1 MSKHSHDNKYT
12 QARGVPQVML
22 ADGDTL
28 IYVSTHDEGQSTALY
43 RVGVD
48 DAILH
53 EEPLPCGAV
62 SLTTAGEHVFLAGQ
76 NGQLYKAP
84 RRAGAPEPFG
94 GLLDPPPSD
103 LVAVSGDALAVLSG
117 NSLLIVATGDGEVLQ
132 RLPLPEVGQALA
144 VDPSGQW
151 LVVGGNSGT
160 LSVFEAESK
169 PQWQAA
175 ESKKVHEGTVTA
187 LLFEVDE
194 LRVISAGV
202 DNRIFLTH
210 VRGALEPEDRSGKNG
225 HKDMVRAIVHGLA
238 GRFVTAGKDATLKA
252 WPGGGGQRRPA
263 TFSDRVGKVMDLS
276 LVKYRGR
283 THLAA
288 ACEDGTIR
296 LFTLDE
302 NGKVE
307 ERVRVIHGAQGW
319 ASHNLRKKDP
329 KIREHAL
336 RTLARWNDASAIGQ
350 LSGQVEA
357 DEDHTLRV
365 LATTLLGETKNP
377 RAIPALETLL
387 RHHEEDVRMAAF
399 QGLRALT
406 GSDSLR
412 PLELALK
419 VGKRDVGT
427 AAVHAL
433 EKLAESDELAMDRLI
448 AALSDNPAEV
458 RKAALIALE
467 GLHPKDSPEAE
478 ITALRAGKPDIR
490 KLAIIRTWQRE
501 LIDHPDVRS
510 ALRRYGA
517 DDDAEVRRTAFL
529 VSLYRRPRVADAM
542 RARDE
547 QIHRKLHEIETAPEL
562 GQKPADPAPE
572 LPEPKQVAITSVSE
586 DDRRP
591 LLEAMASRALDTCL
605 SGAMGLASLV
615 DPRALGTLLQLSRER
630 DANVRVATCRAL
642 ADLGDHRGGQR
653 LRLLLRDSQASV
665 RDAAFSALARLEE
678 DKPLTVAE
686 AGLLAE
692 HEDVR
697 RRGLDLLV
705 KTFKQARNHQGE
717 PAPRGAITDFVDV
730 DAEPRT
736 SDDSVYQTCLRL
748 LSRAL
753 SDAGRSVRNE
763 AFKAVLNLEVE
774 GRGPGCLR
782 FALRSIH
789 ADIRREVLT
798 EVQAQASESWAWTLL
813 LELFGDPDP
822 GVRSDA
828 FKFAMKRTKG
838 IGQEPLAAAL
848 ECRYPDLRIE
858 ATTILGKR
866 KAEGIRA
873 LLTKAVED
881 DDERVRKMAV
891 DALLVND
898 DEALH
903 KVMHSK
909 HVDVAV
915 RAAAARAKHGDTD
928 ALEPLCNIIR
938 SDPPE
943 VKELHRAWAGRMVL
957 ALAGLAELGEPA
969 ARKDVQA
976 LIDHKDA
983 AIRKAA
989 ATALAWMARPKELD
1003 ELRDA
1008 LQHSDKAVQR
1018 EAALGLA
1025 YCGDPGGASILFA
1038 DGRKSSSDL
1047 ATLYAA
1053 LALGVE
1059 AEDVFLAFLDVDDRK
1074 IRRRALLLLLLQ
1086 ELREDDGVPDR
1097 CLAALSSAHPRIR
1110 LSAAQALE
1118 KFGVR
1123 DDFADYVCSLVN
1135 DRGDNK
1141 PPWTIDRKVVETI
1154 GELTAHGDILGNPQL
1169 KVRTARLLELLD
1181 HDRQEGFDRAW
1192 AVFEARHTH
1201 TLAERRALSTLDDA
1215 FDDGPGFD
1223 LAELRQIVFGAY
1235 AGLSR
1240 LPGGNLET
1248 RVRLTAIARL
1258 VATAEADERVLE
1270 AVFSTL
1276 LLSLADSQAAV
1287 RKSAFDSLRELGFPS
1302 EDLASEALATGQRD
1316 TGAAGLKLLATMEGQ
1331 DSGLKLVEEVL
1342 LQNTDGLEYEA
1353 ANLLVQLQE
1362 GDSEDPEQKAQ
1373 RRQELTIAV
1382 HRTALDARSE
1392 KLRMH
1397 AIKDLGSRY
1406 EAAGSGPAIDAMVH
1420 ALDSRFRKVRLA
1432 AAKSLAQHQNAAAF
1446 EVLVSMLRSDAS
1458 AEQRD
1463 AISHLEKLGDPRA
1476 TTAMMDRIDND
1487 PAGNAEVDR
1496 LLAAVGGFRRV
1507 EDVDRLLAYFEGPNT
1522 RPKNAAWTA
1531 MVGISGYDQ
1540 RIEDPED
1547 EGKGADDWESRQH
1560 PRHDSVLAKL
1570 LTCGYRQGA
1579 DRLVMQLLPGA
1590 RWSKSSA
1597 VDQPL
1602 AALTGHSKDEV
1613 RHGALSAIGWRLRKR
1628 KGPPDPLLRALKS
1641 RDPQSQFLGAE
1652 GLALAG
1658 QGDGVSILLTSV
1670 DLMADL
1676 DLRRRAVHALG
1687 ELGDA
1692 RALDTLLRLVNDE
1705 GHALQETAAEALGH
1719 MGKAAPERAEKVFG
1733 ILSKLSKGSG
1743 GVACQALTGLR
1754 HFDTHEA
1761 WKIVRS
1767 RAGDDNWR
1775 VRERVAAL
1783 LAHNDD
1789 PATREIYTDR
1799 LRNETFARVAKAL
1812 ASGFRELAGE
1822 DSLEPDY
1829 VLVQS
1834 RHRNLEPNTLER
1846 LCERG
1851 DAERLLEILPL
1862 ITQTDYRDR
1871 IVAALL
1877 ARTPLPLAAAA
1888 EMLSAPHPISA
1899 VTAAKILGYAGD
1911 KLEDSFRDKLED
1923 ALTRAMETWREQ
1935 LILAQDRRKHR
1946 LDEVTP
1952 PVRQMI
1958 WACGQLGI
1966 GGAQVIE
1973 ATALGDDDN
1982 RGQRLRREAVLALT
1996 RGVGGA
2002 DGIACLRDLV
2012 AGTNAEL
2019 RAIAAG
2025 GLAGLDASAAAS
2037 VVAKSVDDATSLGRL
2052 ATPDARGQ
2060 QSAREALQA
2069 VAGDVHRQ
2077 GVVLPHLVAL
2087 DAVATFEGVLSDAER
2102 PDHARL
2108 GAIEGLAK
2116 IGSDAACDAL
2126 ATFGRDEAEDE
2137 ELRKAAWRGIRRAKR
2152 QRAQADRPR
2161 SSRWEVQ
2168 L

>member
-1 MSKHSHDNKYT
+1 MSKQSHDNKYT
-12 QARGVPQVML
+12 QARGVPQVMF

-28 IYVSTHDEGQSTALY
+28 IYVSTHEEGQATALY

-62 SLTTAGEHVFLAGQ
+62 SLATAGDHVFLAGQ

-84 RRAGAPEPFG
+84 RKSGAPEPLG
-94 GLLDPPPSD
+94 AVIDPPPID
-103 LVAVSGDALAVLSG
+103 LVAVAGDALAVLSG
-117 NSLLIVATGDGEVLQ
+117 SSLLIVSTASGEVLQ
-132 RLPLPEVGQALA
+132 TLPLREAGSTLA
-144 VDPSGQW
+144 ADPSGQW
-151 LVVGGNSGT
+151 LVVGGTAGR

-169 PQWQAA
+169 PQWQPA
-175 ESKKVHEGTVTA
+175 ESKKIHEGTVTA

-202 DNRIFLTH
+202 DNRVFLTH
-210 VRGALEPEDRSGKNG
+210 VRGALEPENRSGKNG
-225 HKDMVRAIVHGLA
+225 HKDVVRAMVHGLA
-238 GRFVTAGKDATLKA
+238 GRFITAGKDACLKA

-276 LVKYRGR
+276 LVKYRGK

-296 LFTLDE
+296 IFSLDE
-302 NGKVE
+302 NGKAE
-307 ERVRVIHGAQGW
+307 QRVRVIHGAQGW

-336 RTLARWNDASAIGQ
+336 RTLARWNDGAAIGQ
-350 LSGQVEA
+350 LAGQVEA

-365 LATTLLGETKNP
+365 LATQLLGETKNP
-377 RAIPALETLL
+377 RAVPSLETLL
-387 RHHEEDVRMAAF
+387 RHHEEAVRMTAF
-399 QGLRALT
+399 AGLRALV
-406 GSDSLR
+406 GEQNLR

-419 VGKRDVGT
+419 VGKRDIGT
-427 AAVHAL
+427 AAVEAL
-433 EKLAESDELAMDRLI
+433 EQLAASDELAMDRLI

-458 RKAALIALE
+458 RKAALMALE
-467 GLHPKDSPEAE
+467 GLHAKDSPEAE

-490 KLAIIRTWQRE
+490 KLAIIRCYQRD
-501 LIDHPDVRS
+501 LIDHPEVRS

-517 DDDAEVRRTAFL
+517 DDDAEVRRTAYY
-529 VSLYRRPRVADAM
+529 VSLYRRPRVADAL

-547 QIHRKLHEIETAPEL
+547 QLHRKLHEIETAPEP

-572 LPEPKQVAITSVSE
+572 LPAPKQVASASVTE
-586 DDRRP
+586 EDRRP

-605 SGAMGLASLV
+605 AGAVGLASLL

-630 DANVRVATCRAL
+630 DSGVRVATCRAL

-653 LRLLLRDSQASV
+653 LRLLLRDGQASV
-665 RDAAFSALARLEE
+665 RDAAFTALARLASDE
-678 DKPLTVAE
+678 PLTVAE

-705 KTFKQARNHQGE
+705 KTFKQAKQDGGKTPPPGSISDTVE
-717 PAPRGAITDFVDV
+717 L
-730 DAEPRT
+730 DAGTQT
-736 SDDSVYQTCLRL
+736 SGDSSVYQACLRL

-763 AFKAVLNLEVE
+763 AFKAVLNLEIE
-774 GRGPGCLR
+774 GRGAGCLK
-782 FALRSIH
+782 FALHSIH

-798 EVQAQASESWAWTLL
+798 EVQAQASEPWAWSLL

-838 IGQEPLAAAL
+838 IGQEPLSAAL

-881 DDERVRKMAV
+881 EDERVRRMAV

-903 KVMHSK
+903 KVMHSQ

-915 RAAAARAKHGDTD
+915 RAAAARAKHGDID
-928 ALEPLCNIIR
+928 ALTPLRKIVT
-938 SDPPE
+938 SEQPE
-943 VKELHRAWAGRMVL
+943 LKELQRTWASRVVL
-957 ALAGLAELGEPA
+957 ALQGLAELGEPA

-976 LIDHKDA
+976 LIDHKDSN
-983 AIRKAA
+983 IRKAA
-989 ATALAWMARPKELD
+989 ATALAWMARPGELD

-1008 LQHSDKAVQR
+1008 LQHSDKAVRR

-1038 DGRKSSSDL
+1038 DGRRSPSDL
-1047 ATLYAA
+1047 PTLYAA
-1053 LALGVE
+1053 LALGTE
-1059 AEDVFLAFLDVDDRK
+1059 AEDVFLAFLDVDDRNT
-1074 IRRRALLLLLLQ
+1074 RRRALLLLLLQ
-1086 ELREDDGVPDR
+1086 ELREGDGVPDR

-1118 KFGVR
+1118 NFG
-1123 DDFADYVCSLVN
+1123 DHDAFADYVCGLVN

-1141 PPWTIDRKVVETI
+1141 PPWTIAREVVETI
-1154 GELTAHGDILGNPQL
+1154 GELIAHGGLGGNPQL
-1169 KVRTARLLELLD
+1169 KVRTARLLQELD
-1181 HDRQEGFDRAW
+1181 RDRQEGFDHAW
-1192 AVFEARHTH
+1192 EVFEARYTQ
-1201 TLAERRALSTLDDA
+1201 TLAERRATGAPDDT
-1215 FDDGPGFD
+1215 PGFD

-1258 VATAEADERVLE
+1258 VATAEADERVRE

-1276 LLSLADSQAAV
+1276 LLSLADGQATV
-1287 RKSAFDSLRELGFPS
+1287 RKTAFDSLKGLGFPS
-1302 EDLASEALATGQRD
+1302 ESLASEALATGQRD

-1353 ANLLVQLQE
+1353 ATLLVQLQE
-1362 GDSEDPEQKAQ
+1362 GDNADPEQLAR

-1406 EAAGSGPAIDAMVH
+1406 EASGSGPAVDALCH
-1420 ALDSRFRKVRLA
+1420 ALTSRFRKVRLA
-1432 AAKSLAQHQNAAAF
+1432 AAQSLAQHQNSAAF
-1446 EVLVSMLRSDAS
+1446 DVLVAVLNSGSTR
-1458 AEQRD
+1458 EQRD
-1463 AISHLEKLGDPRA
+1463 AITHLEKLGDPRA
-1476 TTAMMDRIDND
+1476 TDAMMDRIDND
-1487 PAGNAEVDR
+1487 PAGTADVDR
-1496 LLAAVGGFRRV
+1496 LLTAVGGFRRV
-1507 EDVDRLLAYFEGPNT
+1507 EDVDRLLAYFEGQQARVKT
-1522 RPKNAAWTA
+1522 SAWQA
-1531 MVGISGYDQ
+1531 LVGISGYDQ
-1540 RIEDPED
+1540 RIEDPQD

-1560 PRHDSVLAKL
+1560 PRHDDVLAKL
-1570 LTCGYRQGA
+1570 LTSGYRQGA
-1579 DRLVMQLLPGA
+1579 DRLVIKLLPSA
-1590 RWSKSSA
+1590 RWSKTPA
-1597 VDQPL
+1597 VDGPL
-1602 AALTGHSKDEV
+1602 ATLVSHSKDDV
-1613 RHGALSAIGWRLRKR
+1613 RHGALAAIGWRLRKR
-1628 KGPPDPLLRALKS
+1628 NGPPDPLQRALKS
-1641 RDPQSQFLGAE
+1641 RDPQSQFLAAE
-1652 GLALAG
+1652 GLALSG
-1658 QGDGVSILLTSV
+1658 RNDGVNILLTSV

-1719 MGKAAPERAEKVFG
+1719 MGKAAPERAAKVFD

-1754 HFDTHEA
+1754 HFDTREA
-1761 WKIVRS
+1761 WEIVRA
-1767 RAGDDNWR
+1767 RAGDSNWR
-1775 VRERVAAL
+1775 VRETVASL

-1789 PATREIYTDR
+1789 VATHELFGER
-1799 LRNETFARVAKAL
+1799 LRQETFMRVARAL
-1812 ASGFRELAGE
+1812 AAGYRKLAGD

-1862 ITQTDYRDR
+1862 VSQSDFRDR

-1877 ARTPLPLAAAA
+1877 ARTPLPLSAAAQ
-1888 EMLSAPHPISA
+1888 MLTAPHPISS

-1911 KLEDSFRDKLED
+1911 QLEDSFREKLEA
-1923 ALTRAMETWREQ
+1923 ALAQAMATWREQ
-1935 LILAQDRRKHR
+1935 LTLAKDRRKHR
-1946 LDEVTP
+1946 LGEATD

-1973 ATALGDDDN
+1973 ATGIGGDEVP
-1982 RGQRLRREAVLALT
+1982 GQVLRREAVLVLT
-1996 RGVGGA
+1996 RGIGGEA
-2002 DGIACLRDLV
+2002 GITKLRELV
-2012 AGTNAEL
+2012 AGSNAEL
-2019 RAIAAG
+2019 RALAAG
-2025 GLAGLDASAAAS
+2025 GLAQLDAAAAAEA
-2037 VVAKSVDDATSLGRL
+2037 VVNSVDDATSLGRL
-2052 ATPDARGQ
+2052 ATGTTRGHEAAKQ
-2060 QSAREALQA
+2060 ALQA

-2077 GVVLPHLVAL
+2077 GVVLPHLIAL
-2087 DAVATFEGVLSDAER
+2087 DAVATFTAILGDDSR

-2116 IGSDAACDAL
+2116 IGSADACDAL
-2126 ATFGRDEAEDE
+2126 ANFGRDEAQEE
-2137 ELRKAAWRGIRRAKR
+2137 ELRKAAWRGVRRAKR
-2152 QRAQADRPR
+2152 KQALVDKPR